1 MSHLPT
7 TSLPSDER
15 FERRSPESFVDD
27 AAVAPMI
34 SSWQHP
40 WQERSYHGE
49 DFAGRDDLN
58 PIDSRRTFPPLD
70 MMERLAASSNRRA
83 ATQDLIEENP
93 PSRSSSWLSRC
104 TWIIF
109 ALIVGSFI
117 ALCLAAAFRPDLL
130 DSIHSQLPE
139 NLLRWLP

>member
-1 MSHLPT
+1 
-7 TSLPSDER
+7 
-15 FERRSPESFVDD
+15 
-27 AAVAPMI
+27 
-34 SSWQHP
+34 
-40 WQERSYHGE
+40 
-49 DFAGRDDLN
+49 
-58 PIDSRRTFPPLD
+58 

-93 PSRSSSWLSRC
+93 PSRSSYWLSRC